1 MDLEVENRIDRS
13 DEEGN
18 LPVMPS
24 GKNMNMKE
32 EDMTDIC
39 CIGIKIYCYND
50 PEPENFP

>member
-1 MDLEVENRIDRS
+1 MKPIYGTEVDNQIDRS

-39 CIGIKIYCYND
+39 CIVLFILWIL
-50 PEPENFP
+50 P